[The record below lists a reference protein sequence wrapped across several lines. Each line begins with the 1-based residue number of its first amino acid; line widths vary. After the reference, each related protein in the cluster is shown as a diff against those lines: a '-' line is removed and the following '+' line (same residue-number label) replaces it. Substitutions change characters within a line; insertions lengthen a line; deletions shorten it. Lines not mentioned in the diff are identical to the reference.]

1 MLNAHFCC
9 EQDSEY
15 KDMNWTELSS
25 IWLRAVV
32 LVWLAH
38 QTISTAH
45 ADCSAPAPVCAWTSK
60 IVGIKTPNMIA
71 SGVQISPDF
80 IVTNRHVAE
89 DHREVLTRNHKV
101 ALRPAT
107 PIPHDFAADLVVL
120 RLQDSEAALPAKVE
134 AASMSS
140 PQLYVVGFDQGR
152 NAARVYTPAEF
163 AHYPNSTAFP
173 QARIH
178 TDARALPGNS
188 GGAVVDA
195 EGRLVGILASGDGKL
210 SEVIPAEHINV
221 LLSRS
226 GPQHETAFFD
236 QGKALRI
243 CADTL
248 YFAAEIPRNPPLPLI
263 RKISDNCMKAR
274 NKQLYDQAGQLFGKW
289 WMFTESEQFLLLSQ
303 TADPNSPNT
312 LMSLAVTYHLDRR
325 PEKGRPVL
333 RRYLELD
340 PANAQA
346 LRLGIQTAGLLKDRA
361 FADEVLELMRQHN
374 PAALPLAESFISEA
388 FAN

>member
-1 MLNAHFCC
+1 MKRTN
-9 EQDSEY
+9 
-15 KDMNWTELSS
+15 LSS
-25 IWLRAVV
+25 IWLKGF
-32 LVWLAH
+32 LFLWLTSH
-38 QTISTAH
+38 GISTAY

-89 DHREVLTRNHKV
+89 DHQQVLTRNHKA
-101 ALRPAT
+101 ALRPAV

-120 RLQDSEAALPAKVE
+120 RLQDSEAVLPARVE
-134 AASMSS
+134 VATISS
-140 PQLYVVGFDQGR
+140 QQLYVVGFDQGR
-152 NAARVYTPAEF
+152 NAARVYKPAEF
-163 AHYPNSTAFP
+163 AHYPDSASFP

-195 EGRLVGILASGDGKL
+195 DGRLVGILASGDGKL

-263 RKISDNCMKAR
+263 RKITDNCRKAN

-289 WMFTESEQFLLLSQ
+289 WMFVESEQFLLLSQ

-325 PEKGRPVL
+325 PEQGRPVL
-333 RRYLELD
+333 KRYLELD

-346 LRLGIQTAGLLKDRA
+346 LRLGIQTAGLLKDRP

>member
-1 MLNAHFCC
+1 MKQRNLF
-9 EQDSEY
+9 
-15 KDMNWTELSS
+15 S
-25 IWLRAVV
+25 IWVMALLFGWVINYG
-32 LVWLAH
+32 
-38 QTISTAH
+38 ISTAY
-45 ADCSAPAPVCAWTSK
+45 ADCSAPAAVCAWTSK

-89 DHREVLTRNHKV
+89 DHKEVLTRNHKAV
-101 ALRPAT
+101 LRPAA
-107 PIPHDFAADLVVL
+107 PIPHDFAADLVML
-120 RLQDSEAALPAKVE
+120 RLQDSAAVLPAKVE
-134 AASMSS
+134 VAQMPSS
-140 PQLYVVGFDQGR
+140 QLYVVGFDQGR
-152 NAARVYTPAEF
+152 NAARVYKPAEF
-163 AHYPNSTAFP
+163 AHYPDSAAFP

-195 EGRLVGILASGDGKL
+195 DGRLVGILASGDGKL
-210 SEVIPAEHINV
+210 SEVIPAQHINA

-226 GPQHETAFFD
+226 GPQHEAAFFD

-263 RKISDNCMKAR
+263 RKISDNCKKAN

-289 WMFTESEQFLLLSQ
+289 WMFPESEQFLLLSQ

-333 RRYLELD
+333 KRYLELD
-340 PANAQA
+340 PANTQA
-346 LRLGIQTAGLLKDRA
+346 LRLGIQTAGLLKDRS
-361 FADEVLELMRQHN
+361 FADEVLGLMREHN

>member
-1 MLNAHFCC
+1 MKRTN
-9 EQDSEY
+9 
-15 KDMNWTELSS
+15 LSS
-25 IWLRAVV
+25 IWLKGF
-32 LVWLAH
+32 LLLWLASH
-38 QTISTAH
+38 GISTAY
-45 ADCSAPAPVCAWTSK
+45 ADCSAPVPVCAWMSK

-89 DHREVLTRNHKV
+89 DHQQVLTRNQK
-101 ALRPAT
+101 ATLRPAV
-107 PIPHDFAADLVVL
+107 PIPHDFSADLVVL
-120 RLQDSEAALPAKVE
+120 RLQDSEAVLPARVE
-134 AASMSS
+134 VATISS
-140 PQLYVVGFDQGR
+140 QQLYVVGFDQGR
-152 NAARVYTPAEF
+152 NAARVYKPAEF
-163 AHYPNSTAFP
+163 AHYPDSASFP

-195 EGRLVGILASGDGKL
+195 DGRLVGILASGDGKL

-226 GPQHETAFFD
+226 GPQHETAFLA

-263 RKISDNCMKAR
+263 RKITDNCRKAN

-289 WMFTESEQFLLLSQ
+289 WMFVESEQFLLLSQ

-325 PEKGRPVL
+325 PEQGRPVL

-340 PANAQA
+340 PTNAQA
-346 LRLGIQTAGLLKDRA
+346 LRLGIQTAGLLKDRP

>member
-1 MLNAHFCC
+1 MKRTN
-9 EQDSEY
+9 
-15 KDMNWTELSS
+15 LSS
-25 IWLRAVV
+25 IWLKGF
-32 LVWLAH
+32 LFLWLASRG
-38 QTISTAH
+38 ISTAY

-89 DHREVLTRNHKV
+89 DHQQVLTRNHKA
-101 ALRPAT
+101 ALRPAV

-120 RLQDSEAALPAKVE
+120 RLQDSEAALPARVE
-134 AASMSS
+134 VATISS
-140 PQLYVVGFDQGR
+140 QQLYVVGFDQGR
-152 NAARVYTPAEF
+152 NAARVYKPAEF
-163 AHYPNSTAFP
+163 AHYPDSASFP

-195 EGRLVGILASGDGKL
+195 DGRLVGILASGDGKL

-263 RKISDNCMKAR
+263 RKITDNCRKAN

-289 WMFTESEQFLLLSQ
+289 WMFVESEQFLLLSQ

-325 PEKGRPVL
+325 PEQGRPVL
-333 RRYLELD
+333 KRYLELD

-346 LRLGIQTAGLLKDRA
+346 LRLGIQTAGLLKDRP

>member
-1 MLNAHFCC
+1 MKRTN
-9 EQDSEY
+9 
-15 KDMNWTELSS
+15 LSS
-25 IWLRAVV
+25 IWLKRF
-32 LVWLAH
+32 LFLWLASH
-38 QTISTAH
+38 GISTAY

-89 DHREVLTRNHKV
+89 DHQQVLTRNHKA
-101 ALRPAT
+101 ALRPAV

-120 RLQDSEAALPAKVE
+120 RLQDSEAVLPARVE
-134 AASMSS
+134 VATISS
-140 PQLYVVGFDQGR
+140 QQLYVVGFDQGR
-152 NAARVYTPAEF
+152 NAARVYKPAEF
-163 AHYPNSTAFP
+163 AHYPDSASFP

-195 EGRLVGILASGDGKL
+195 DGRLVGILASGDGKL

-226 GPQHETAFFD
+226 GSQHETAFFD

-263 RKISDNCMKAR
+263 RKITDNCRKAN

-289 WMFTESEQFLLLSQ
+289 WMFVESEQFLLLSQ

-325 PEKGRPVL
+325 PEQGRPVL
-333 RRYLELD
+333 KRYLELD

-346 LRLGIQTAGLLKDRA
+346 LRLGIQTAGLLKDRP

>member
-1 MLNAHFCC
+1 
-9 EQDSEY
+9 
-15 KDMNWTELSS
+15 MNWTELSS
-25 IWLRAVV
+25 IWLRGVIF
-32 LVWLAH
+32 VWLAH
-38 QTISTAH
+38 QAIGTAH

-71 SGVQISPDF
+71 SGVQISADF

-89 DHREVLTRNHKV
+89 DHREVLTRNHKA

-120 RLQDSEAALPAKVE
+120 RLQDSESALPAKVDV
-134 AASMSS
+134 ASISS
-140 PQLYVVGFDQGR
+140 QQIYVVGFDQGR
-152 NAARVYTPAEF
+152 NAARVYKPAEF
-163 AHYPNSTAFP
+163 AHYPNSAAFP

-195 EGRLVGILASGDGKL
+195 AGRLVGILASGDGKL

-361 FADEVLELMRQHN
+361 FADEVLELMRHHN